1 MGSTRLAW
9 IAASCGL
16 LLGAC
21 GAEPTEP
28 RAITAPP
35 QPVEPS
41 ATATGSGGGGSPAE
55 AARRCFWPRFLG
67 PRGDNIAADTGL
79 LKQWPKQGPTLIWTA
94 KGMGEGFSSVTLA
107 NGRIFTAGN
116 RDDQTLVTA
125 LDMEGKILWQTP
137 NGPAWTGSHPGTRGT
152 PTIDGDRVYHESPL
166 GQLVCLEAAT
176 GRIVWTRNILED
188 FEAKNIEWALAE
200 SVLIDGQRVICC
212 PGGKAASVAAL
223 DKNTGK
229 TVWAT
234 PSTGDLA
241 GYATPILAEWQG
253 LRMVLTM
260 NQRALIG
267 VNAETGELLFRH
279 PHPTSY
285 DVNATSPI
293 FHEGQVFIT
302 SGYGAGSEML
312 RLSVAGKKVSVEPV
326 WKSKDLDNHH
336 GGVVFYQGYL
346 YGSSY
351 QGRWVCLEW
360 SSGKRMYA
368 ARGVGKGSLTV
379 ADGMLFTLSESRD
392 MGLVPATPAEHQ
404 VVSRFKVPSGGSG
417 PSWAYP
423 VVCGGRLYIRHADC
437 LYAYAVR

>member
-1 MGSTRLAW
+1 MVAMRLA
-9 IAASCGL
+9 CMTGLFGL

-21 GAEPTEP
+21 GSETSSPDLVPTQGPAVAPADGTSAE
-28 RAITAPP
+28 
-35 QPVEPS
+35 
-41 ATATGSGGGGSPAE
+41 
-55 AARRCFWPRFLG
+55 CFWPRFLG
-67 PRGDNIAADTGL
+67 PRGDNVSPDTGL
-79 LKQWPKQGPTLIWTA
+79 LKEWPRRGPTLLWTA
-94 KGMGEGFSSVTLA
+94 NGLGEGYASVTLA

-116 RDDQTLVTA
+116 RDDQTMVIA
-125 LDMEGKILWQTP
+125 LDMQGKLLWQTP

-166 GQLVCLEAAT
+166 GQVACLDAAT
-176 GRIVWTRNILED
+176 GQVLWTRNILED

-200 SVLIDGQRVICC
+200 SVRIDGDRLICC
-212 PGGKAASVAAL
+212 PGGKKASVVAL
-223 DKNTGK
+223 DKKTGN

-267 VNAETGELLFRH
+267 VNADTGELLFRH
-279 PHPTSY
+279 PHQTSY
-285 DVNATSPI
+285 DVNATAPI
-293 FHEGQVFIT
+293 FHQGQVFIT
-302 SGYGAGSEML
+302 SGYGSGSEML
-312 RLSVAGKKVSVEPV
+312 RLAVSGSKVSVEPV
-326 WKSKDLDNHH
+326 WTCKDLDNHH
-336 GGVVFYQGYL
+336 GGVVLYNGYL

-351 QGRWVCLEW
+351 RGRWMCLDW
-360 SSGKRMYA
+360 KTGKPMYA

-392 MGLVPATPAEHQ
+392 MGLVPATPTEHQ
-404 VVSRFKVPSGGSG
+404 VVSRFTVPSGGSG

-423 VVCGGRLYIRHADC
+423 VVCGGRLYVRHADC

>member
-1 MGSTRLAW
+1 MRHAW
-9 IAASCGL
+9 IAGLMVL

-21 GAEPTEP
+21 GMEPTAPNEAVP
-28 RAITAPP
+28 VATSGPPAAPP
-35 QPVEPS
+35 PPGGES
-41 ATATGSGGGGSPAE
+41 APPARADSG
-55 AARRCFWPRFLG
+55 CFWPRFLG
-67 PRGDNIAADTGL
+67 PRGDNISPDTGL
-79 LKQWPKQGPTLIWTA
+79 LKQWPKAGPQLLWTA
-94 KGMGEGFSSVTLA
+94 KGLGEGYSSVTLA
-107 NGRIFTAGN
+107 GGRIVTAGN
-116 RDDQTLVTA
+116 RDDQTVVTA
-125 LDMEGKILWQTP
+125 LHMDGKILWQTP

-152 PTIDGDRVYHESPL
+152 PTIDGERVYHESPL
-166 GQLVCLEAAT
+166 GQLVCLDAAS
-176 GRIVWTRNILED
+176 GSVLWTRNILKD

-223 DKNTGK
+223 DKVSGK
-229 TVWAT
+229 TVWTT

-241 GYATPILAEWQG
+241 GYATPVLADWQG
-253 LRMVLTM
+253 LRMILTM

-267 VNAETGELLFRH
+267 VNADTGELLFRH
-279 PHPTSY
+279 PHQTSY
-285 DVNATSPI
+285 DVNATAPI
-293 FHEGQVFIT
+293 FHEGRVFIT
-302 SGYGAGSEML
+302 SGYGSGSEML
-312 RLSVAGKKVSVEPV
+312 RLVVSGNKVALEPV
-326 WKSKDLDNHH
+326 WTSKDLDNHH
-336 GGVVFYQGYL
+336 GGVVLYQGYL

-360 SSGKRMYA
+360 ATGKRMYV

-404 VVSRFKVPSGGSG
+404 VASRFKVPSGGSG

-423 VVCGGRLYIRHADC
+423 VVCGGRLYVRHADC